1 MLPVNS
7 NAPKDNCPPVSSN
20 CVIWDGP
27 NISCISLCKG
37 DSVTEVVYKL
47 AEEVCAIQG
56 EVGISELEFDC
67 LLQVCNQTIDPPPSV
82 TLPIILQLL
91 IDGVC
96 CINDIVEN
104 LPTPAT
110 PYVEPILNLPLCLQ
124 YVDPI
129 SGLPVTSLK
138 LSDYA
143 VATANKLCAI
153 NTIVNN
159 HTTQINTLTTQ
170 VNTLINTPA
179 APLPTV
185 TPVCVLPS
193 SPTAMNTVLAALESQ
208 FCGLVTAL
216 GSNTQISAATASQCA
231 NLGAANALSTTGT
244 MAGLPG
250 WNTTVTNFAQAMQ
263 NLWITVCDMRAV
275 VASVVDCCSQA
286 DCNNFILS
294 FTASADITR
303 NNVTVYFAPGSALP
317 SGYSDCN
324 PLGATVTISD
334 GLGHTFTGAA
344 ILTTEVSN
352 LTGITYN
359 VSTASLNTSQV
370 YTITVNGCVTDGVNS
385 CSKVVTITLD
395 PPCPV
400 VSAVTAT
407 LT

>member
-7 NAPKDNCPPVSSN
+7 NAPKDNCSPISSN

-47 AEEVCAIQG
+47 AEELCAIQG

-67 LLQVCNQTIDPPPSV
+67 LLEVCDKTVDPPPNV

-96 CINDIVEN
+96 CIDEIVKD
-104 LPTPAT
+104 LPKPGI
-110 PYVEPILNLPLCLQ
+110 PYEEPTLNLPLCLQ

-129 SGLPVTSLK
+129 TGLPVTSLK

-143 VATANKLCAI
+143 VVTANKLCAI

-185 TPVCVLPS
+185 TPACVLPS
-193 SPTAMNTVLAALESQ
+193 VPTAMNTVLTALESQ
-208 FCGLVTAL
+208 FCTLVTAL
-216 GSNTQISAATASQCA
+216 GSNPQISSATASQCP
-231 NLGAANALSTTGT
+231 NLGSANALSTTGT
-244 MAGLPG
+244 MSGLPG
-250 WNTTVTNFAQAMQ
+250 WNNTITNFAQSMQ
-263 NLWITVCDMRAV
+263 NLWITVCDIRGV
-275 VASVVDCCSQA
+275 VSTLVNCCSQA
-286 DCNNFILS
+286 ACNDFILS
-294 FTASADITR
+294 YTASADITR
-303 NNVTVYFAPGSALP
+303 NNVTLYFAPGSALP
-317 SGYSDCN
+317 SGYTDCN
-324 PLGATVTISD
+324 PLGAVVTISD
-334 GLGHTFTGAA
+334 GLGNTFTGSAVLA
-344 ILTTEVSN
+344 TEVGN
-352 LTGITYN
+352 LLGITYN
-359 VSTASLNTSQV
+359 VSTASLNTSQI
-370 YTITVNGCVTDGVNS
+370 YTITVNGCVTNGS
-385 CSKVVTITLD
+385 QTCQKVITVLLD
-395 PPCPV
+395 PPCPIV
-400 VSAVTAT
+400 TGVTAT